1 MFLEMN
7 CYNSCMK
14 LLGLFIVFLIVFS
27 FVFSAPPVFAQS
39 GTGGAEGGT
48 GSGITLPNPLGET
61 GTIPELLEKIVGW
74 LILIASPIAAGMIIY
89 GAFQI
94 LFAAGDPEK
103 FKTGKRTILYT
114 IVAYAIIFIGWGIVS
129 IIEDV
134 LGGGG
139 L

>member
-1 MFLEMN
+1 
-7 CYNSCMK
+7 MK
-14 LLGLFIVFLIVFS
+14 LFGLFIVSLVVFAL
-27 FVFSAPPVFAQS
+27 VFSAPLAFAQV
-39 GTGGAEGGT
+39 GTGGPTVGT
-48 GSGITLPNPLGET
+48 GSGGCGEGLLPNPLGGET
-61 GTIPELLEKIVGW
+61 CTIPELLERIVGF
-74 LILIASPIAAGMIIY
+74 LVLIASPIAAGMIIY

-103 FKTGKRTILYT
+103 FKIGKRTILYT

>member
-1 MFLEMN
+1 MKFLLVLIFTIT
-7 CYNSCMK
+7 
-14 LLGLFIVFLIVFS
+14 LLALNLG
-27 FVFSAPPVFAQS
+27 SALADSPSV
-39 GTGGAEGGT
+39 GD
-48 GSGITLPNPLGET
+48 GITLPNPLGET

>member
-1 MFLEMN
+1 MKFFLV
-7 CYNSCMK
+7 
-14 LLGLFIVFLIVFS
+14 LGFVIALFTLIL
-27 FVFSAPPVFAQS
+27 
-39 GTGGAEGGT
+39 
-48 GSGITLPNPLGET
+48 GSGIFGTALADTHGVALPNPLGET
-61 GTIPELLEKIVGW
+61 GTIPELLEKIVSW

-103 FKTGKRTILYT
+103 FKIGKRTILYT
-114 IVAYAIIFIGWGIVS
+114 VVAYAIIFVGWGIVS

-134 LGGGG
+134 LGGAT

>member
-1 MFLEMN
+1 M
-7 CYNSCMK
+7 
-14 LLGLFIVFLIVFS
+14 
-27 FVFSAPPVFAQS
+27 
-39 GTGGAEGGT
+39 
-48 GSGITLPNPLGET
+48 LPNPLGGST
-61 GTIPELLEKIVGW
+61 CTIPDLLKKIVDF
-74 LILIASPIAAGMIIY
+74 LVLIASPIAAGMIIY

-94 LFAAGDPEK
+94 LFAGGDPEK

-114 IVAYAIIFIGWGIVS
+114 VVAYAIIFIGWGITS